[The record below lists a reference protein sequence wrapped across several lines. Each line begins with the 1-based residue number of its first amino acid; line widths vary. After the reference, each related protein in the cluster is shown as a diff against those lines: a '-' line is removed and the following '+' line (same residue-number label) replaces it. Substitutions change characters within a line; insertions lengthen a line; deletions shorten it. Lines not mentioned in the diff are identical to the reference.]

1 MIKILMMDR
10 RMKANVNEVKV
21 CLDCIEF
28 KYV

>member
-10 RMKANVNEVKV
+10 RMKANVNKVNV